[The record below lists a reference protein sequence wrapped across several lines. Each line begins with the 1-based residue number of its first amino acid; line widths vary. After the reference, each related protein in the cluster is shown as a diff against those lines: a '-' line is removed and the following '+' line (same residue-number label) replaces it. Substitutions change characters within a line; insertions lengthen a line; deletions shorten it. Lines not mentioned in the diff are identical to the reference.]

1 MSNRR
6 TSPRQRNGARD
17 TLPSCP
23 AGTFIDA
30 FAGAGGLSL
39 GLMRS
44 GWRGLFAIEKDAFA
58 FETLSANFME
68 KDARYAYAWPS
79 WLERRA
85 WCINEFL
92 SEHAARLARMS
103 KRIDL
108 LAGGPPCQGFSAA
121 GRRFASDPRNQLV
134 ASYLELVAVVRPKM
148 ILLENVMGITHDFKV
163 RGATNGEV
171 VENFA
176 DQIIRR
182 LSENYHIYT
191 EPLLASRFGV
201 PQSRTR
207 FFLIGLSI
215 SDFEFKDINPFN
227 HLRKFRNSVLAQYGI
242 RTPVSAQ
249 AALSDLELGRNGTE
263 PCPDN
268 LDWDSIAYIKP
279 RTTFQRAMREDFADA
294 PPDTKLAKHR
304 AETIQ
309 KFATIISHCRQEGRL
324 KVQLSKAIKSE
335 LGIKKMATRVLDP
348 KRPAPTV
355 TGSPEDL
362 LHYREPRVLTVRE
375 NARLQSFPDW
385 FFFRGKYAT
394 GGDRRRKEVPRY
406 TQVANA
412 IPPLMAEVIG
422 RLLAAHLADCVAAP
436 RISSC
441 KALPP
446 KLAVR

>member
-1 MSNRR
+1 MSNRP

-17 TLPSCP
+17 NSPSHP

-58 FETLSANFME
+58 FETLSANFLE
-68 KDARYAYAWPS
+68 KGTRYAYTWPH
-79 WLERRA
+79 WLEQRA

-92 SEHAARLARMS
+92 LEHAAHLARVH

-121 GRRFASDPRNQLV
+121 GRRVASDPRNQLV
-134 ASYLELVAVVRPKM
+134 ASYLELVSVVRPKM
-148 ILLENVMGITHDFKV
+148 ILLENVMGITRDFRV
-163 RGATNGEV
+163 RGVTSGEV

-176 DQIIRR
+176 DQIVRR

-191 EPLLASRFGV
+191 ESLLASRFGV

-215 SDFEFKDINPFN
+215 SDFEVQDMNPFKQ
-227 HLRKFRNSVLAQYGI
+227 LERFRNSVLTHYGI

-249 AALSDLELGRNGTE
+249 SALSDLEIGRNGIE

-268 LDWDSIAYIKP
+268 LNWDSIAYIKP
-279 RTTFQRAMREDFADA
+279 RTLFQRAMREGFAA
-294 PPDTKLAKHR
+294 PPPDTKLPKHR
-304 AETIQ
+304 PDTIQ
-309 KFATIISHCRQEGRL
+309 KFATIISHCHQEGRL
-324 KVQLSKAIKSE
+324 KVQLSKAMKSQ

-348 KRPAPTV
+348 KKPAPTV

-385 FFFRGKYAT
+385 FLFRGKYAT
-394 GGDRRRKEVPRY
+394 GGSLRRSEVPRY

-422 RLLAAHLADCVAAP
+422 RLLAARLADGVAAP
-436 RISSC
+436 RVSS
-441 KALPP
+441 
-446 KLAVR
+446 